1 MKLAN
6 SISQRNLLSL
16 GYGSGVLLV
25 PINCPSWWL
34 EDTILT
40 GISAMTAGSRG
51 DEDQL
56 CCRAPQISCISK
68 SIDVGENNSYIVAG
82 TCLWLDV
89 IRIVQDYGRIVEF
102 WCKLSDEWGELEIW
116 SQGRIRINSEITFC
130 KHDSVYSD
138 KNETDWFP
146 VQHRTMVRM
155 LRHWDVLGRTCPS
168 QDEQLDVI
176 LYDLLYWLASWF
188 LFRKYRCPHLWDDW
202 VWRRQKRRET
212 PKERRIMSG

>member
-1 MKLAN
+1 MINWSQCRRCLPSTDSSSNIWIRDLWHYCRGSCGCGCWSIRSPYDMKLAN

-56 CCRAPQISCISK
+56 CCRAPYISCISK

-102 WCKLSDEWGELEIW
+102 WCKLSDEWSKLEIW
-116 SQGRIRINSEITFC
+116 SQGCIRINSEITFC
-130 KHDSVYSD
+130 
-138 KNETDWFP
+138 
-146 VQHRTMVRM
+146 
-155 LRHWDVLGRTCPS
+155 
-168 QDEQLDVI
+168 
-176 LYDLLYWLASWF
+176 
-188 LFRKYRCPHLWDDW
+188 
-202 VWRRQKRRET
+202 
-212 PKERRIMSG
+212 